1 MSMTARCRAPAFG
14 APYLAVFSGAPRRC
28 ALWATAAATRDSR
41 TSPQP
46 RSARRW
52 IESPAVRQAAGHDP
66 AALALYGTDAAAAA
80 AAAAA
85 QITMRFIKA
94 RDKADRDYGELQ
106 AEPSAAPRMSPR
118 VLAGCAAALPGG
130 RGVSEA

>member
-14 APYLAVFSGAPRRC
+14 APFSGRLFRRPPQVC
-28 ALWATAAATRDSR
+28 PLGNGCRHARQPDESPPPLCPTLDRD
-41 TSPQP
+41 
-46 RSARRW
+46 
-52 IESPAVRQAAGHDP
+52 PAVRQAAGHDP
-66 AALALYGTDAAAAA
+66 AALAVYGTDAAAA

-106 AEPSAAPRMSPR
+106 AGPFAAPHMLSR
-118 VLAGCAAALPGG
+118 VLAGCTAALPGG
-130 RGVSEA
+130 RGGI